1 MRELPK
7 IDPHHHLWD
16 LKAVYYPWLSDK
28 VEPKMWGDYAA
39 IRRDFLAD
47 EYIAAARAENI
58 VKSVHVQANAA
69 DALAET
75 RWCQSVADRR
85 GFPHGIVAHAN
96 LEAPDAERQLDLHM
110 EAKNF
115 RGVRQILGHTQDPH
129 RKGASARDLMDDP
142 AWRRGLAALGRRG
155 GSFDFQIFP
164 AQMQDAARVAGDNPN
179 MTFVVCHTGM
189 PFDPSPEG
197 VQLWRDGMRALSR
210 RPNVFAKLSGPHMFL
225 RNWTVQSYRPLFA
238 ETIDLF
244 GPERCMIASN
254 VPPDATVISFAE
266 IYRRFY
272 ELAQPYAESERRA
285 LFHDVAA
292 RVYRL

>member
-28 VEPKMWGDYAA
+28 VEPKMWGDYAS

-47 EYIAAARAENI
+47 EYIRLARAENV

-69 DALAET
+69 DGLAET
-75 RWCQSVADRR
+75 RWCQQVADRH
-85 GFPHGIVAHAN
+85 GFPHGIVAHVN
-96 LEAPDAERQLDLHM
+96 LEAADVERLLDQHM

-129 RKGASARDLMDDP
+129 RKGPSAHDLMRDD
-142 AWRRGLAALGRRG
+142 AWKRGLKALGRRG

-164 AQMQDAARVAGDNPN
+164 AQMADAARTAGENPD
-179 MTFVVCHTGM
+179 MRFVVCHTGM
-189 PFDPSPEG
+189 PFDGSPEG
-197 VQLWRDGMRALSR
+197 RELWRSGMRALSQ
-210 RPNVFAKLSGPHMFL
+210 RPNVCAKLSGPHMFL
-225 RNWTVQSYRPLFA
+225 REWTVESYRPLFE
-238 ETIDLF
+238 ETVELF
-244 GPERCMIASN
+244 GPARCMIASN
-254 VPPDATVISFAE
+254 VPPDAAVIGFDE

-272 ELAQPYAESERRA
+272 KLAAPYSETEQRA
-285 LFHDVAA
+285 MFHDTAA
-292 RVYRL
+292 GFYRL